1 MQFTAPEAD
10 RVETYIQDIK
20 EEEEEKEILKVI
32 EHVRCKDA
40 FGARFPLNTAD
51 ALRGQVVESERILR
65 VVNRDTSD
73 EEKVETLLLNFHT
86 LTLSEVNRPERFD
99 HYAAGR
105 LGAYYDLFL
114 NDVKWEF

>member
-1 MQFTAPEAD
+1 M
-10 RVETYIQDIK
+10 
-20 EEEEEKEILKVI
+20 
-32 EHVRCKDA
+32 
-40 FGARFPLNTAD
+40 
-51 ALRGQVVESERILR
+51 ESERILR